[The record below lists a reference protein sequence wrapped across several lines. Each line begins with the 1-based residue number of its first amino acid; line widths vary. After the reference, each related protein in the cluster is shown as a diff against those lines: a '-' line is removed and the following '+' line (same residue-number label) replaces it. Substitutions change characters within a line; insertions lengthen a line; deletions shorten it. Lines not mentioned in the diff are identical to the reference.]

1 MAVFLLIRLSEVV
14 TSLILGM
21 SAGRSGNQ
29 RSTSQALEA
38 PVATQG
44 RGSPAEP
51 LPILEVAPFDITSA
65 ALILISALLTVGALW
80 LAEAVII
87 PLVLGALVALALV
100 PVHARLVSW
109 KVPRTLAAALVTI
122 GFLGAIGLAAYAI
135 QNQATLFIDQLPGA
149 VQKVRE
155 ALQQRTTVRVGTVE
169 RVQQAAAELKKAA
182 DEAAPAAAPARGV
195 TRVQVEQ
202 PTFRL
207 SDLVWRGSMGVIGL
221 AGRLIVIVFLVF
233 YLLASGDVYKRKLA
247 TIAGPLQKR
256 ITVEIINDITTQIAR
271 FLVARLIITFIVGVA
286 TWLAFA
292 ALGVS
297 QPAVWGVGA
306 GVLNNIP
313 YVGPWFVAVAAATAG
328 FLQFG
333 TVEMTV
339 ALGAVAS
346 AIGCVEGFLVTPLLM
361 GRAARMNAVAVFVG
375 LSFWGWIWG
384 IWGLLL
390 AVPIMMVIKAVCD
403 HVDSLSPV
411 AELLSE

>member
-1 MAVFLLIRLSEVV
+1 M
-14 TSLILGM
+14 
-21 SAGRSGNQ
+21 
-29 RSTSQALEA
+29 
-38 PVATQG
+38 
-44 RGSPAEP
+44 
-51 LPILEVAPFDITSA
+51 
-65 ALILISALLTVGALW
+65 ISALLTVGALW
-80 LAEAVII
+80 LAEAVVI
-87 PLVLGALVALALV
+87 PLVLGALVAFALV

-122 GFLGAIGLAAYAI
+122 AFLGGIGLAAYAI

-155 ALQQRTTVRVGTVE
+155 TLQRRPTVRVGTVE
-169 RVQQAAAELKKAA
+169 RVQQAAAELKRAA

-195 TRVQVEQ
+195 TRVQVEG
-202 PTFRL
+202 RH
-207 SDLVWRGSMGVIGL
+207 SAWAISWAGSIGVICS

-233 YLLASGDVYKRKLA
+233 YLLACGDVYKRKLA

-256 ITVEIINDITTQIAR
+256 ITVEILNDITTQIAR
-271 FLVARLIITFIVGVA
+271 FLVARLVITFIVGVA

-292 ALGVS
+292 AMGVS

-313 YVGPWFVAVAAATAG
+313 YVGPWFVALAAATAG

-346 AIGCVEGFLVTPLLM
+346 AIGCAEGFLVTPLLM